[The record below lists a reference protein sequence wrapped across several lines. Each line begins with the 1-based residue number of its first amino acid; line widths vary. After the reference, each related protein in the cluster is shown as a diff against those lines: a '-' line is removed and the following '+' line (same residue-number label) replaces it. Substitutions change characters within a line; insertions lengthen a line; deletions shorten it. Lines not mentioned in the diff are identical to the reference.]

1 MTTRPP
7 LPENLEVYIQS
18 YDPQGKATYLSGYF
32 EFMKTRLNFNGIMM
46 DEYGGPNVAATLPDE
61 TQAAL
66 QKLGLDND
74 AVDELI
80 TSLQR
85 KIMEGEAHMQIQPDT
100 HDSTTDQHH

>member
-7 LPENLEVYIQS
+7 LPQNLEVYIQS

-32 EFMKTRLNFNGIMM
+32 EFMKTRLNFKGIMM

-61 TQAAL
+61 TQVAL
-66 QKLGLDND
+66 QKLGLDNE

-85 KIMEGEAHMQIQPDT
+85 KIMEGEAHVQMQPDI
-100 HDSTTDQHH
+100 HDSTSDQHH

>member
-1 MTTRPP
+1 MSTRPP

-32 EFMKTRLNFNGIMM
+32 EFMKTRLTFTGIMM

-61 TQAAL
+61 TQSVL

-85 KIMEGEAHMQIQPDT
+85 KIMEGEAHVQIQPDT
-100 HDSTTDQHH
+100 HDSTSDQHH